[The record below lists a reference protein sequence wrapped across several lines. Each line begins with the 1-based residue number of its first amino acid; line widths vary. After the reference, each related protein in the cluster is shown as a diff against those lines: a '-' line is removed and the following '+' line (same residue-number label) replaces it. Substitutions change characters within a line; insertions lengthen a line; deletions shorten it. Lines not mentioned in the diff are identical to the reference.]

1 MEPTAT
7 ATDALPHRPAGDN
20 WRARNR
26 RSHRTPDLA
35 YDQTVVMGALQFI
48 VLKLGGG
55 RADRFRGPGGLW
67 QQWLTDAPHMRGDSD
82 PALSHLSLVR
92 GLCAFVEECAE
103 AR

>member
-1 MEPTAT
+1 MAT
-7 ATDALPHRPAGDN
+7 RRPA
-20 WRARNR
+20 
-26 RSHRTPDLA
+26 RSDA
-35 YDQTVVMGALQFI
+35 GVEFI
-48 VLKLGGG
+48 DVNLGGG

-92 GLCAFVEECAE
+92 GLCAFVDECAE